1 MQIIDVVFD
10 KNSID
15 TKEEAT
21 MEIIKK
27 GTKTPPDK
35 ITYVTKCRTCGCEF
49 TYMER
54 DIKKVCVEDITKVV
68 CPQCN
73 YWVYPIIKRKYK
85 GGKK

>member
-1 MQIIDVVFD
+1 
-10 KNSID
+10 
-15 TKEEAT
+15 

-35 ITYVTKCRTCGCEF
+35 RIYITKCRTCGCEF
-49 TYMER
+49 TYMGGDMNYYYLADR
-54 DIKKVCVEDITKVV
+54 KGVV

-85 GGKK
+85 GDKK